1 MIETDKFIGKKFTVS
16 NNLLPVIES
25 TEYIERENLLDWL
38 DEVKAEG
45 EKNRNDGLEP
55 FQYELFF

>member
-25 TEYIERENLLDWL
+25 TEYIEREGILDWL
-38 DEVKAEG
+38 DGVRAEDK
-45 EKNRNDGLEP
+45 KNREDGIEP
-55 FQYELFF
+55 FQYELFI